1 MLLFIEIF
9 NEWISLNGVLILN
22 DVIVELVLC
31 IKLVSEMMECEIDL
45 GVVIEF
51 EIIIVMMFLY
61 FGEIYFVDFV
71 IVEVGLGIKNDL
83 INVFILVLL
92 ILISIGLDYIDI
104 LGGIYLDIVRD
115 KGVIIKFNVL
125 VIYVVKN
132 EDVLKYVCEC
142 VIE

>member
-83 INVFILVLL
+83 INVFILILL

>member
-1 MLLFIEIF
+1 M
-9 NEWISLNGVLILN
+9 LILN

>member
-1 MLLFIEIF
+1 M
-9 NEWISLNGVLILN
+9 LILN

-83 INVFILVLL
+83 INVFILILL